1 MSQTLRSKLS
11 GMLESQRDE
20 KFLEAAHLPK
30 VPKTYERPTIQQVG
44 NQLRQNHFVVTN
56 DAHIRATNNGY
67 QRNALG
73 GFYAH

>member
-1 MSQTLRSKLS
+1 MIQT
-11 GMLESQRDE
+11 QYDDA
-20 KFLEAAHLPK
+20 FLKQARLPK
-30 VPKTYERPTIQQVG
+30 VPKSNHGPLITQVP
-44 NQLRQNHFVVTN
+44 NQVRQNHFVVTN